1 MRSGDPETLR
11 GSIIRRGLTHPIVL
25 LLKDDKF
32 ETVARQRRFVAARE
46 LGWKVMPT
54 LMFSLSKPHIG
65 KILSAYEI
73 SPEDIE
79 QELCYSH

>member
-32 ETVARQRRFVAARE
+32 ETVARQRRFVAAPE
-46 LGWKVMPT
+46 LGRKAMPT
-54 LMFSLSKPHIG
+54 LFSLLKPHIG

>member
-1 MRSGDPETLR
+1 MRSRDLETLKR
-11 GSIIRRGLTHPIVL
+11 STTGKGLTHPIVL
-25 LLKDDKF
+25 LLKDDKS
-32 ETVARQRRFVAARE
+32 ETVARQRRFVAAPE
-46 LGWKVMPT
+46 LGRKAMPT
-54 LMFSLSKPHIG
+54 LFSLLKPHIG